1 MTKKVVIDTDP
12 GTDDALA
19 LIMALNSP
27 ELDIQGMTSVAG
39 NARLA
44 DTTRNTLRLMNH
56 LGHPN
61 MPVAQGASRPLRGK
75 FNYGYNYHGPRGL
88 PVELATTKSRPRA
101 LRAPEYI
108 NSIGYSFPEEFVIIA
123 LGPLTNVARAI
134 QREPRLVSWIKEIV
148 VMGGAV
154 EIGGNVT
161 PYAEFNIWNDPHAAN
176 VVFDSGV
183 PVTLVGLDV
192 CVQVAFG
199 RDDSD
204 WREGQTTGG
213 RLAAD
218 VLATWFTET
227 HPDLDQYALCD
238 PLAVAASIEP
248 ELLETKSATVSAEQE
263 DAETYGQ
270 TCATYGD
277 GNVKVAL
284 GVDVDR
290 ARAFV
295 LERINSTH

>member
-1 MTKKVVIDTDP
+1 MTKKIVIDTDP

-44 DTTRNTLRLMNH
+44 DTTRNTLRLMEH

-75 FNYGYNYHGPRGL
+75 FNYGYHYHGPRGL
-88 PVELATTKSRPRA
+88 PVRLATTKSKPRP
-101 LRAPEYI
+101 LKAPEYLH
-108 NSIGYSFPEEFVIIA
+108 SIGYSFPDEFVLIA

-154 EIGGNVT
+154 EVGGNVT
-161 PYAEFNIWNDPHAAN
+161 PHAEFNIYNDPHAAN
-176 VVFDSGV
+176 VVFDSGI

-192 CVQVAFG
+192 CEQVAFG
-199 RDDSD
+199 RDDTD
-204 WREGQTTGG
+204 WGDGQTNGG

-218 VLATWFTET
+218 VLSTWFTET
-227 HPDLDQYALCD
+227 KPDMDQYALCD
-238 PLAVAASIEP
+238 PLAVAAAIEP
-248 ELLETKSATVSAEQE
+248 GLLETRTATVSVEE
-263 DAETYGQ
+263 DDSETYGQ
-270 TCATYGD
+270 TRATYGE
-277 GNVKVAL
+277 GNVRVAV

-290 ARAFV
+290 SRAFV
-295 LERINSTH
+295 LDRIKSGD

>member
-1 MTKKVVIDTDP
+1 MTNKVVIDTDP

-19 LIMALNSP
+19 LIIALNSP

-44 DTTRNTLRLMNH
+44 DTTRNTLRLMEH
-56 LGHPN
+56 LGHPH
-61 MPVAQGASRPLRGK
+61 MPVSQGASRPLRGK
-75 FNYGYNYHGPRGL
+75 YSYGYNYHGPRGL
-88 PVELATTKSRPRA
+88 PVRLATTKAKPRP
-101 LRAPEYI
+101 LRAPEYLI
-108 NSIGYSFPEEFVIIA
+108 SIGYSFPGEFVIIA

-134 QREPRLVSWIKEIV
+134 QREPRLASWIKEVV

-154 EIGGNVT
+154 EVGGNVT
-161 PYAEFNIWNDPHAAN
+161 PYAEFNIYNDPHAAN

-192 CVQVAFG
+192 CKQVAFH

-204 WREGQTTGG
+204 WKDGDSTGG

-218 VLATWFTET
+218 VLSTWFTET

-238 PLAVAASIEP
+238 PLAVAAAIVP
-248 ELLETKSATVSAEQE
+248 DLLETRTATVSVEE
-263 DAETYGQ
+263 DDAETYGQ
-270 TCATYGD
+270 TRATYGD

-284 GVDVDR
+284 GVGVDR

-295 LERINSTH
+295 LERLNRGS